1 VIDAD
6 FNPMRRSSMTPA
18 VRRWFLPTTA
28 LTLAVLL
35 LFHPQGEGRIY
46 DGLNDDV
53 TRWLVVHLGLA
64 ILAGAMGLAGYLLV
78 DGLRG
83 RAATVSRIALSVF
96 VVFFIAWEA
105 TLGIGTGI
113 LVDLANGMPAADRA
127 PLADVIEDYFASPIL
142 FVLSLIG
149 NGAWVVA
156 MLAAAV
162 AFGRAG
168 AGRAVTLLVACSS
181 LFVMHDA
188 GPVGA
193 IGLACFAA
201 AAVLVDRSRTRREA
215 AAAARQAPADIVS
228 VG

>member
-1 VIDAD
+1 
-6 FNPMRRSSMTPA
+6 MTPTA
-18 VRRWFLPTTA
+18 RSWFLPTTA
-28 LTLAVLL
+28 LALGVLL
-35 LFHPQGEGRIY
+35 LFHPQSDGRVY

-64 ILAGAMGLAGYLLV
+64 VLGGAMGLAAYLLV
-78 DGLRG
+78 DGLPG
-83 RAATVSRIALSVF
+83 RAATISRRALPVF

-113 LVDLANGMPAADRA
+113 LADLANGLPAAER
-127 PLADVIEDYFASPIL
+127 PPVADLIEDYFASPIL
-142 FVLSLIG
+142 FALSVLG

-156 MLAAAV
+156 MVAAAV
-162 AFGRAG
+162 AFRRAG
-168 AGRAVTLLVACSS
+168 GGWPVTLLVACSS

-188 GPVGA
+188 GPIGA

-201 AAVLVDRSRTRREA
+201 AAVLVERSRRRP
-215 AAAARQAPADIVS
+215 APAVVAPREPADVVR